1 MYLFL
6 AFDSPANASNKFF
19 SVCVPTYLLLPATGN
34 VEAGDTEVGG
44 KKVYLFI
51 QCQDGKKM
59 VHALFVGERGILE
72 GLCLLCACL
81 QAKQQRENEE

>member
-1 MYLFL
+1 MVVGQ
-6 AFDSPANASNKFF
+6 
-19 SVCVPTYLLLPATGN
+19 SVGTTFPSSVLWRPPHNGGAAEGQPVQSFVVSATGN

-59 VHALFVGERGILE
+59 VYALFVGERGILE

-81 QAKQQRENEE
+81 